1 LLKLALLFFAE
12 EKSCRENG
20 AVIDLINEVRGD
32 MGETLLVTGS
42 SGFIGAQVL
51 RHLAREGERVR
62 VFLRPESHERALP
75 EGVEVVRGSFSDR
88 EALGRAVCGVDRIVH
103 LAGVTKAFDEAGY
116 DAGNVMPVKNL
127 LAAVREHNVSLKRF
141 LFVSSLTVAGP
152 ASEGTGGV
160 SERDIPAPVSAYG
173 RSKLRAEALC
183 LECAADIPVTI
194 VRPPAV
200 YGPGDRDVLQVFQ
213 MLAKGVL
220 LSAGCS
226 GRQRFSMIYVDDLVE
241 GMMMA
246 ARSEAAAGATYYI
259 TSPRSYSWDELI
271 AAAKPVLGFTSIR
284 KLSLPKPLLF
294 FVATLIGAIGS
305 LRGTPALINRDKANE
320 LVQDYWVCSSGQ
332 AETDFG
338 FRART
343 TLAEGV
349 AKTIAWYR
357 QQGWL

>member
-1 LLKLALLFFAE
+1 MAALMT
-12 EKSCRENG
+12 
-20 AVIDLINEVRGD
+20 LIKGLRGD
-32 MGETLLVTGS
+32 MSEIILVTGS

-62 VFLRPESHERALP
+62 VFLRPESLGGAVA
-75 EGVEVVRGSFSDR
+75 EGVEVVRGSFGDR
-88 EALGRAVCGVDRIVH
+88 EALGRAVRGVDRIVH

-116 DAGNVMPVKNL
+116 DAGNVMPLKNL
-127 LAAVREHNVSLKRF
+127 LEAVREHNSSLKRF

-152 ASEGTGGV
+152 ALEGIVGV
-160 SERDIPAPVSAYG
+160 NERDTPAPVSAYG

-183 LECAADIPVTI
+183 MEFAADIPVTI

-213 MLAKGVL
+213 MFAKGVL
-220 LSAGCS
+220 LSAGS
-226 GRQRFSMIYVDDLVE
+226 QARQRFSMIYVDDLVD

-246 ARSEAAAGATYYI
+246 ARSEAAAGGIYYI
-259 TSPRSYSWDELI
+259 TSPRSSSWDELI
-271 AAAKPVLGFTSIR
+271 AAAQPVLGFTKIH

-294 FVATLIGAIGS
+294 FVATLIGAAGS
-305 LRGTPALINRDKANE
+305 LRGVPALINRDKANE
-320 LVQDYWVCSSGQ
+320 LVQDYWVCSPRQ
-332 AETDFG
+332 AEIDFG
-338 FRART
+338 FRAGT

>member
-1 LLKLALLFFAE
+1 
-12 EKSCRENG
+12 
-20 AVIDLINEVRGD
+20 
-32 MGETLLVTGS
+32 MGETILVTGS

-51 RHLAREGERVR
+51 RHLLAEGERVR

-75 EGVEVVRGSFSDR
+75 EGVEVVRGSFGDS
-88 EALGRAVCGVDRIVH
+88 ESLGRAVRGVDRIVH

-127 LAAVREHNVSLKRF
+127 LAAVTEHNPTLKRF

-152 ASEGTGGV
+152 ALEGIRGV
-160 SERDIPAPVSAYG
+160 SELDTPAPVSAYG

-183 LECAADIPVTI
+183 MECSAALPVTI

-200 YGPGDRDVLQVFQ
+200 YGPGDRDVLQIFQ

-220 LSAGCS
+220 LSAGNAS
-226 GRQRFSMIYVDDLVE
+226 RQRFSMIYVDDLVN

-246 ARSEAAAGATYYI
+246 ARSEAAAGRIYYI
-259 TSPRSYSWDELI
+259 TSPRSSSWDELI
-271 AAAKPVLGFTSIR
+271 VAARPVLGFTGIS

-294 FVATLIGAIGS
+294 VVARLIGAIGS
-305 LRGTPALINRDKANE
+305 LRGTPVLINRDKANE

-332 AETDFG
+332 AEIDFG
-338 FRART
+338 FRAGT
-343 TLAEGV
+343 TLAEGI
-349 AKTIAWYR
+349 AKTIAWYQ